1 MVGIIYPN
9 MIVIVSSSVLSV
21 NKTKVF
27 IVTNNLL
34 WYVDSN
40 VCIHP
45 IAFWIQNAN
54 VLEKQGICRKWKK
67 NIWVTEQLLL
77 LLSKWSIKFYK
88 EVITSPL
95 GSLVANFRITQ
106 LCYPQTAFK
115 EKKYSPCTKTHRMQI
130 IIFRGTDVHSSQS
143 QLCFIRG
150 KVFIGTSV
158 QRREKLC

>member
-54 VLEKQGICRKWKK
+54 VLEKQGICRK
-67 NIWVTEQLLL
+67 
-77 LLSKWSIKFYK
+77 
-88 EVITSPL
+88 
-95 GSLVANFRITQ
+95 
-106 LCYPQTAFK
+106 
-115 EKKYSPCTKTHRMQI
+115 
-130 IIFRGTDVHSSQS
+130 
-143 QLCFIRG
+143 
-150 KVFIGTSV
+150 
-158 QRREKLC
+158 